1 MLDLFISYDTHVCL
15 FFVDDRFSNAMM
27 FFNHQKFLCACCV
40 LASIELCTFVNSVY
54 KKTLSVFDNVTK
66 GLCKILK

>member
-27 FFNHQKFLCACCV
+27 FFNHQKFLCAVCCI
-40 LASIELCTFVNSVY
+40 LASLVLCTFVNSLY
-54 KKTLSVFDNVTK
+54 KSALHVFDNVTK
-66 GLCKILK
+66 GL